1 MGVTGIF
8 AMCISPIAPEWLLKE
23 DSLALFNNGYPEQ
36 AIDKNRLK
44 GEAPALP
51 RLRLTEDVAREETRK
66 LYTINMAHALISYL
80 GLPMG
85 LKTSREAAI
94 NETLRPILTGALEEA
109 SFGLCRE
116 LGFSENEMAEWRRTI
131 LGLLENPYIEDSLQ
145 RLGADSRR
153 KLGAYDRLTGPAR
166 LCAKHGKPPVQLA
179 KAIAGGYSYENDDP
193 GTHAVRDF
201 VRAHGFEAAL
211 AEFSDLH
218 PGDGIYEYVCM

>member
-1 MGVTGIF
+1 MDQIKTGGFI
-8 AMCISPIAPEWLLKE
+8 AAKRKEKGLTQRELADRLGISDKTVSKWECGKGMPEL
-23 DSLALFNNGYPEQ
+23 SLMQP
-36 AIDKNRLK
+36 
-44 GEAPALP
+44 
-51 RLRLTEDVAREETRK
+51 
-66 LYTINMAHALISYL
+66 
-80 GLPMG
+80 
-85 LKTSREAAI
+85 
-94 NETLRPILTGALEEA
+94 
-109 SFGLCRE
+109 LCRE
-116 LGFSENEMAEWRRTI
+116 LGFSEDEMAEWRWTI

-193 GTHAVRDF
+193 GTHAVRGF

-218 PGDGIYEYVCM
+218 PGDGIYEYVRV